1 MNEQFLHH
9 IWGLGLFN
17 KIGLR
22 TTENEEIS
30 IYSPG
35 FYNYNSGA
43 DYSNARIKIGKT
55 IWAGNVE
62 IHLKSSDWFRH
73 GHQLDPSHKNTILHV
88 VFENDYEI
96 EGLPCLEL
104 KEKIEPHLL
113 KNFET
118 LHLQFH
124 NLPCEHFL
132 HHLDSLST
140 INWMERLAVQRLQRK
155 TEQIEELLELTTND
169 WEQVLFIL
177 VSRYLGMK
185 VNSDPM
191 EILTRAVPRDFCER
205 NRDNKLSLE
214 AVHFGIAGF
223 LGKPFKDEWH
233 EQLYKEFIHQK
244 KKWNFKEID
253 ASMWKYGR
261 LRPAN
266 FPSVRIS
273 QLAALSSRKGN
284 LFDKILEIEDLKG
297 IYRLFDLSANSYWR
311 EHSRF
316 GVKADMGNRINTG
329 HQTLDNLVINAIV
342 PLLFAYST
350 LRSKPELKD
359 RVLRWLEEM
368 EAEDNKI
375 TRIWRGFRI
384 NPENSLHSQGLI
396 ELYTRF
402 CVVKLCLNCNWGNK
416 FLNLKD

>member
-17 KIGLR
+17 KNGL
-22 TTENEEIS
+22 TSTENEEIS

-43 DYSNARIKIGKT
+43 DYSNARIKIGRT

-88 VFENDYEI
+88 VYENDHEI
-96 EGLPCLEL
+96 EGMPCLEL
-104 KEKIEPHLL
+104 KGKIEDHLL

-132 HHLDSLST
+132 HHLDVLST
-140 INWMERLAVQRLQRK
+140 INWMERLAIQRLQRK
-155 TEQIEELLELTTND
+155 TEQIEELLEITKND
-169 WEQVLFIL
+169 WEQVLFIMI
-177 VSRYLGMK
+177 SRYLGMK

-205 NRDNKLSLE
+205 NRENALSIE

-233 EQLYKEFIHQK
+233 EQLYHEFIFQK
-244 KKWNFKEID
+244 KKWKFKEMD

-273 QLAALSSRKGN
+273 QLSALSSRKGN
-284 LFDKILEIEDLKG
+284 LFEKILAIEDLKSL
-297 IYRLFDLSANSYWR
+297 YPVFDISAHSYWKK
-311 EHSRF
+311 HSRF
-316 GVKADMGNRINTG
+316 GVEADMGNRVNTG
-329 HQTLDNLVINAIV
+329 HQTLDNLVINAII
-342 PLLFAYST
+342 PILFAYGS

-359 RVLRWLEEM
+359 RVLNWLDHI

-375 TRIWRGFRI
+375 TRIWKGFQI
-384 NPENSLHSQGLI
+384 NGENALHSQGLI

-402 CVVKLCLNCNWGNK
+402 CIVKLCLNCNWGNK